1 MFFLVSLFDPSLQL
15 NVHLID
21 SLLAFLHI
29 TVHYFKRPLAIVL
42 PTSVTRTGD
51 GEGDELLQR
60 KERSLQRRRLGRRLV
75 WDAVSWTTVL
85 LFGAGGSVWAVAR
98 LLEKW

>member
-1 MFFLVSLFDPSLQL
+1 
-15 NVHLID
+15 
-21 SLLAFLHI
+21 
-29 TVHYFKRPLAIVL
+29 VL

-75 WDAVSWTTVL
+75 WDAVSWATVL
-85 LFGAGGSVWAVAR
+85 LFGVGGFVWAVAR
-98 LLEKW
+98 LLGKW